1 MSRLSL
7 QESHNAEF
15 GTLGSPRRLDE
26 LDVLDASATAVLTL
40 CANSLGV
47 SDELYGETKEPTI
60 LNEATSDCIPND
72 VGE

>member
-26 LDVLDASATAVLTL
+26 FDALDASATPIHNL
-40 CANSLGV
+40 CANPLGV
-47 SDELYGETKEPTI
+47 TEELSRETKEPAVLKETS
-60 LNEATSDCIPND
+60 SDCIPND